1 MSIEEFYERSDQI
14 ISLTESDSKTVENLL
29 LTMKDEIQKR
39 QKYGEQMVYLKLIE
53 LFIILSRYKKSTS
66 FMKENQKA
74 RTAKYQKVH
83 EVADYLLSCPE
94 TKEGLEELAK
104 RFYISKSYLTR
115 IFREVTGF
123 TVNEYM
129 NVARTKKA
137 QNLLV
142 HSGYSITEIA
152 EILGFE
158 SITYFERVFKK
169 YTDDTPMKYRKRMKN
184 S

>member
-1 MSIEEFYERSDQI
+1 M
-14 ISLTESDSKTVENLL
+14 
-29 LTMKDEIQKR
+29 
-39 QKYGEQMVYLKLIE
+39 
-53 LFIILSRYKKSTS
+53 
-66 FMKENQKA
+66 
-74 RTAKYQKVH
+74 
-83 EVADYLLSCPE
+83 
-94 TKEGLEELAK
+94 
-104 RFYISKSYLTR
+104 
-115 IFREVTGF
+115 TGF